1 MDYKLPY
8 YMAYPMPF
16 EYDDERRERR
26 DMEYMRSMYPDLV
39 KRILPFVEDECD
51 RMEYEGSMIY
61 DEYPDMLGIRLMSD
75 RICDRINEMGI
86 FDDDMFME
94 DMSRENQQMG
104 NMPQENMTME
114 VQQRGDSD
122 RNRNRGRDRNRNRG
136 RNIVEVLL
144 LHELMR
150 RRNEHRRRRRRFY

>member
-16 EYDDERRERR
+16 EYDDERKERR
-26 DMEYMRSMYPDLV
+26 DMEYMRSMYPDMV

-61 DEYPDMLGIRLMSD
+61 DEYPDMLGIRMMSNRIFD
-75 RICDRINEMGI
+75 RVNEMGI
-86 FDDDMFME
+86 FDE
-94 DMSRENQQMG
+94 QDMS
-104 NMPQENMTME
+104 ME
-114 VQQRGDSD
+114 MEAQQRE
-122 RNRNRGRDRNRNRG
+122 DRNRNRG
-136 RNIVEVLL
+136 RNIVDILL

-150 RRNEHRRRRRRFY
+150 RRNERRRKRRRFY

>member
-51 RMEYEGSMIY
+51 KMEYEGSMMY

-75 RICDRINEMGI
+75 RIYNRVNEMGI
-86 FDDDMFME
+86 FDEDDLTE
-94 DMSRENQQMG
+94 GMSAEIM
-104 NMPQENMTME
+104 QENETAGM
-114 VQQRGDSD
+114 QQR
-122 RNRNRGRDRNRNRG
+122 NFRGRDRDRNRG
-136 RNIVEVLL
+136 RNIVDILL
-144 LHELMR
+144 FNELLR
-150 RRNEHRRRRRRFY
+150 RRNEWRRRRRKFY

>member
-61 DEYPDMLGIRLMSD
+61 DEYPDMLGIRMM
-75 RICDRINEMGI
+75 CDRVYDRVNEMGI
-86 FDDDMFME
+86 FDDD
-94 DMSRENQQMG
+94 DMMPENMPMG
-104 NMPQENMTME
+104 NMEME
-114 VQQRGDSD
+114 TQQR
-122 RNRNRGRDRNRNRG
+122 NDRNRNRG
-136 RNIVEVLL
+136 RNIVEILL
-144 LHELMR
+144 LNEILR
-150 RRNEHRRRRRRFY
+150 RRNERRRRRRRFY

>member
-26 DMEYMRSMYPDLV
+26 DFEYMRSMYPEMV

-61 DEYPDMLGIRLMSD
+61 DEYPDMLGIRMMCS
-75 RICDRINEMGI
+75 RIFDRINEMGI
-86 FDDDMFME
+86 FDDNEMPME
-94 DMSRENQQMG
+94 APMG
-104 NMPQENMTME
+104 MQSESQVEM
-114 VQQRGDSD
+114 QQRDRDRD
-122 RNRNRGRDRNRNRG
+122 RNRERDENRRRNRGRD
-136 RNIVEVLL
+136 IVEILL
-144 LHELMR
+144 LQELLR
-150 RRNEHRRRRRRFY
+150 RRNEQRRRRRRFY

>member
-61 DEYPDMLGIRLMSD
+61 DEYPDMLGIRMM
-75 RICDRINEMGI
+75 CDRVYNRVNEMGI
-86 FDDDMFME
+86 FDDDGMMME
-94 DMSRENQQMG
+94 
-104 NMPQENMTME
+104 NMPVGSMSADNMPVEM
-114 VQQRGDSD
+114 QQRND
-122 RNRNRGRDRNRNRG
+122 RDRDRDRDRNRNRG
-136 RNIVEVLL
+136 RNIVEILL